1 MCDIF
6 ISYSHHDKEIA
17 ERYAHSFES
26 KGWTVF
32 WDKAIPPGKTYD
44 HFINEQL
51 QSARCIVVLWSGASV
66 VSDWVKEEAQRG
78 VRRGNLVPIMIE
90 AIDPPLG
97 FGRIEAAELVNW
109 QGDSLNSEYINLLK
123 AIEATLAVGSPAA
136 PPADS
141 SVKLGSIGEVAN
153 RSESLLPVEP
163 AASKASLPSETPLA
177 PRAPSTSPA
186 EGQPE
191 RPALSSSRN
200 LSTFNGLRSKLL
212 ATSVF
217 AMAGLGVVAI
227 VVRHAQNDSG
237 GVQPPNGGDKIVV
250 EPPLPPPPPPPLT
263 ATTTTTTPKLDATVS
278 GDPGT
283 KNLRSGP
290 GTKYDVVGTVQTGE
304 PVTILAKSFDSGGYP
319 WVKVLTASG
328 QTAWI
333 AGHLLSYQVP

>member
-17 ERYAHSFES
+17 ERYAHSFER

-32 WDKAIPPGKTYD
+32 WDKEIPPGKTYD

-51 QSARCIVVLWSGASV
+51 QNARCIVVLWSGASV
-66 VSDWVKEEAQRG
+66 ISDWVKEEAQRG

-90 AIDPPLG
+90 VIDPPLG

-123 AIEATLAVGSPAA
+123 AIEATLAMGSTAA

-177 PRAPSTSPA
+177 PRSPSTSPA

-212 ATSVF
+212 ATSIF

-227 VVRHAQNDSG
+227 VVRHAQNDPG
-237 GVQPPNGGDKIVV
+237 GVSPLNGGEKNPGVV
-250 EPPLPPPPPPPLT
+250 PPPPPPPK
-263 ATTTTTTPKLDATVS
+263 PDATVS

-304 PVTILAKSFDSGGYP
+304 SVTILAKSFDTGGYS

-333 AGHLLSYQVP
+333 AGHLLNYQVP

>member
-6 ISYSHHDKEIA
+6 ISYSHHDKEVA
-17 ERYAHSFES
+17 ERYAHSFER

-90 AIDPPLG
+90 VIDPPLG

-123 AIEATLAVGSPAA
+123 AIEATLAMGSPAA

-141 SVKLGSIGEVAN
+141 SVKLGSIGKVAN
-153 RSESLLPVEP
+153 RSESLLPLEP

-177 PRAPSTSPA
+177 PRSPSTSPA

-200 LSTFNGLRSKLL
+200 LSTFNGLRSMLL
-212 ATSVF
+212 ATSIF

-227 VVRHAQNDSG
+227 VVRHAQND
-237 GVQPPNGGDKIVV
+237 PVV
-250 EPPLPPPPPPPLT
+250 VPTPPPPPPPPPP
-263 ATTTTTTPKLDATVS
+263 TTTTPPKLDATVS

-304 PVTILAKSFDSGGYP
+304 SVTILAKSFDTGGYS

-333 AGHLLSYQVP
+333 AGHLLNYQVP